1 MAVEHD
7 IVQLVNVIDKT
18 QWTHSIPWGYTSQY
32 GVMTRD
38 MLRKLPAQKGLW
50 ETKTSGATGEQ
61 VTVQKTYADSVWYQ
75 AANIRSIIWR
85 GWDVTKDLACIRPK
99 AEESEQEGWGVP
111 QVIAPVQ
118 GKTYLYGFEDISKI
132 QAWLEEKN
140 PHYIDC
146 RPSIFKQLD
155 TSRIP
160 NFIAWGGTGEMG
172 GSTYSSEECGIIAIT
187 CPDNPQVMHVME
199 NNIVEIDPEGNL
211 LITSLSNPSIKR
223 YRLGDKASFAK
234 CTCERSLQSISGLIG
249 RERNLIVMP
258 NGERKWALFGSQSMW
273 DKYGI
278 KRYQL
283 TQVELTSL
291 KLSVISEPLS
301 EESLASLKKNMQE
314 WLGYPF
320 DITVVYVDSF
330 PEGKFEE
337 FKSLVS

>member
-1 MAVEHD
+1 MALAQD
-7 IVQLVNVIDKT
+7 IIQLVNLLDRT
-18 QWTHSIPWGYTSQY
+18 QWTHAVPWGYTSQY
-32 GVMTRD
+32 GAMTRD
-38 MLRKLPAQKGLW
+38 MLRRLPAQKGLW
-50 ETKTSGATGEQ
+50 EAKTSGATGEQ

-75 AANIRSIIWR
+75 AANIRTIIWR

-99 AEESEQEGWGVP
+99 ADESESEGWGIP
-111 QVIAPVQ
+111 QAIAPQQ
-118 GKTYLYGFEDISKI
+118 GKTFIYGFEDISKI
-132 QAWLEEKN
+132 QAWLEDKN

-172 GSTYSSEECGIIAIT
+172 GTTYSSEECGIIAIA
-187 CPDNPQVMHVME
+187 CPDNPEVMHVME
-199 NNIVEIDPEGNL
+199 NNIVEIDSENNL

-223 YRLGDKASFAK
+223 YKLGDKATFSQ
-234 CTCERSLQSISGLIG
+234 CTCKRSLQTISGLVG

-273 DKYGI
+273 DVYGI

-283 TQVELTSL
+283 VQTDVTSL
-291 KLSVISEPLS
+291 QLSIISGTLS
-301 EESLASLKKNMQE
+301 KDQSAALKDNMQE

-320 DITVVYVDSF
+320 DIEILYTDGF